1 MEKNLT
7 QLSEEYFKA
16 AEDIDCLIKKYTEEL
31 HRAYDAKNYL
41 KTYDLK
47 RKLKIYYDQKRDI
60 ITTAY
65 QLQHYYDDDSS
76 GRVTA

>member
-1 MEKNLT
+1 MEKSLT
-7 QLSEEYFKA
+7 QLSEEYFRA
-16 AEDIDCLIKKYTEEL
+16 AEDIDHLIKKHTEEL
-31 HRAYDAKNYL
+31 RKAYDAKNYL

-47 RKLKIYYDQKRDI
+47 RKLKIYYDQKRDT

-65 QLQHYYDDDSS
+65 QLQHYYDKDN

>member
-1 MEKNLT
+1 MEKSLT
-7 QLSEEYFKA
+7 QLSEEYFRA
-16 AEDIDCLIKKYTEEL
+16 AEDIDRLIKKHTEEL
-31 HRAYDAKNYL
+31 RKAYDAKNYL

-47 RKLKIYYDQKRDI
+47 RKLKIYYDQKRDT

-65 QLQHYYDDDSS
+65 QLQHYYDKDN